1 MEDEGFLGRPLPPT
15 LYVPGSKT
23 LVLPTSA
30 LRETITML
38 QRAGARES
46 CAFWYGPRDTAGD
59 GTVKAVIAP
68 PQAMARGNYH
78 VSPAAMS
85 AMVDALPDF
94 GWKPLAQV
102 HSHPGAGVEHSRYD
116 DAMVASTRALSIVF
130 PFYGRCSS
138 PWPHGIGVH
147 EHQNDYWHLLSV
159 AHAAHRVQLAADAD
173 IFMEDLR

>member
-1 MEDEGFLGRPLPPT
+1 MDDEGLLGRPPAPT
-15 LYVPGSKT
+15 PYVPGGKT
-23 LVLPTSA
+23 LVLPNSA
-30 LRETITML
+30 LRATVTLL

-46 CAFWYGPRDTAGD
+46 GAFWYGPRDAAGS

-68 PQAMARGNYH
+68 RQAMARGNYH

-85 AMVDALPDF
+85 AMVDLLPD
-94 GWKPLAQV
+94 GSWKPLAQV

-130 PFYGRCSS
+130 PFYGRWSG
-138 PWPHGIGVH
+138 PWPHGIGMH
-147 EHQNDYWHLLSV
+147 EHQNDYWHLLSA

-173 IFMEDLR
+173 ILMEDLR